1 MGERGGRACQ
11 VRPFLSF
18 CVQHSSSIGGP
29 SDGRGRIFLAT
40 VRSTWTLYFDKLG
53 FAKAGGEK
61 YRGFIPYDQ
70 SLEVRN
76 RNPNER
82 SLTKDGPGQ
91 G

>member
-1 MGERGGRACQ
+1 MPG
-11 VRPFLSF
+11 PTFSFFLRTAF
-18 CVQHSSSIGGP
+18 KQYWWSIRRTR
-29 SDGRGRIFLAT
+29 SNLLAT

-70 SLEVRN
+70 SLEVRI
-76 RNPNER
+76 RNLNER